1 MRVMR
6 KILMVLSLGL
16 IAVTASASVSN
27 PENGKEYTL
36 LERPQ
41 PTDAGKKIEV
51 IEFFAYYCPHC
62 YVLDPILSDWVKK
75 QGDNI
80 AFKRIHVSDS
90 RVVPHQ
96 KLFYSLEAMGKL
108 EELHTKIFN
117 AFHVERN
124 RLQTDA
130 EVLEFVTKAG
140 IDKQKFLDVY
150 NSFSIQSKLNRS
162 ALLMTSYQ
170 IDSWPKIAVDGRFM
184 TSPVMAGVGLGRV
197 SEQTQNQAL
206 VPVLDALIAKIQK
219 EKNILVTADPVKVPA
234 KKK

>member
-1 MRVMR
+1 MRVMK

-62 YVLDPILSDWVKK
+62 YVFDPILSDWVKK

-117 AFHVERN
+117 A
-124 RLQTDA
+124 
-130 EVLEFVTKAG
+130 
-140 IDKQKFLDVY
+140 
-150 NSFSIQSKLNRS
+150 
-162 ALLMTSYQ
+162 
-170 IDSWPKIAVDGRFM
+170 
-184 TSPVMAGVGLGRV
+184 
-197 SEQTQNQAL
+197 
-206 VPVLDALIAKIQK
+206 
-219 EKNILVTADPVKVPA
+219 
-234 KKK
+234 